1 MANAPFNFEELAR
14 ALMTVRPALPTF
26 SGLDHECPDKYLQK
40 CTAYITATHLPE
52 SQQVATLQEGLQGEA
67 KKWWQSYQVMELDF
81 ASYQQL
87 IKSRWSATNGTSS
100 RLPAAEV
107 SALCETST
115 RRDRGGQ
122 SRGDDRPAAPWI
134 TENGENL
141 QRPKLRHAV

>member
-26 SGLDHECPDKYLQK
+26 SGLDHDWAVGK
-40 CTAYITATHLPE
+40 T
-52 SQQVATLQEGLQGEA
+52 VRREA
-67 KKWWQSYQVMELDF
+67 RRQ
-81 ASYQQL
+81 
-87 IKSRWSATNGTSS
+87 GTSS